1 MRLVLAACTLVSMLW
16 PQTVAQVPAPAA
28 ELERATFLEDQAET
42 FANTGKR
49 DEALAAATQSLAIRE
64 RLLPADDPAVASS
77 LHTLGF
83 VHYGRGELGAAE
95 SAFSRALRIRRI
107 AKDVDPGDLA
117 DTMNNLGAVYMAEG
131 LLRDAEPLL
140 TEALALQERLKAPP
154 AALGGAYNSLGGLL
168 RQRGDY
174 LKARQQF
181 ARAAELWEQAYGP
194 EDARVGRVLNN
205 LGLVSQDLGD
215 YAQAVSHYRK
225 SVAIQ
230 EKAGDST
237 SLAAALQNLA
247 SAMQEQGGLDD
258 ATPLYRR
265 AIAMYEKVGQ
275 GESAGAGQAM
285 NNLAVLSLLRKDYAS
300 AGPLFQRALLIRQ
313 KALGPRHPDVA
324 TSLHAYAVFLNNTGR
339 LEEAVETQARAVDI
353 AEENVA
359 LSIETGSEAQKE
371 RYLQLFSDSL
381 DVTLWMR
388 SRAHN
393 AAADRTALLTVL
405 RRKGRIQDV
414 LAASSEALR
423 EAGGNAASPDLGELS
438 RARATMASL
447 VLQARGDA
455 NARQRAVDALQERID
470 SLEAKISARSAE
482 LGRLRTVTIEGL
494 QAAIP
499 VDAVLIEF
507 FQYRPFDPETTKVAE
522 RFGAPRYAVCA
533 IRRTGAPEWLEL
545 GDAAP
550 IDAQVASFRNALVN
564 PAREDVRDRAASLR
578 PSLTDLVTRLAGPTD
593 RLLIVPDGDL
603 NLLPFQALVGRDG
616 RFLLERFHITYLT
629 GGRELLARPSAQTPG
644 PPVIV
649 SNPDFGWPATVGTGV
664 VSRRFEPLPGAEAE
678 ARAVAELFR
687 DAQVL
692 AGADASETRI
702 KSLHHPSILH
712 IATHGFFLSGTG
724 PDAVAGSRGL
734 RTVGPPPATIPP
746 LLRSGLALAG
756 ANTARA
762 EDPEDGI
769 LTASEAAMLD
779 LGGTQM
785 VFLSACESGLGVVNA
800 GESVYGLRRAFAIA
814 GAQSQVLTL
823 WQVNDRATLDFVV
836 DFYRRLK
843 AGESRAGALRGAQLA
858 ALAAPATHHP
868 FFWAAFILSGADGPL
883 VRTLEK

>member
-1 MRLVLAACTLVSMLW
+1 MRQIAAACVLVCGLW
-16 PQTVAQVPAPAA
+16 SAVAQAPAPAV
-28 ELERATFLEDQAET
+28 ELKRAADLEDDAAT
-42 FANTGKR
+42 LANTGKR
-49 DEALAAATQSLAIRE
+49 DEALAAAKESLAIRE
-64 RLLPADDPAVASS
+64 RLLPADDPAVGSS
-77 LHTLGF
+77 LQTLGF
-83 VHYGRGELGAAE
+83 VHYNRGEWAPAE

-107 AKDVDPGDLA
+107 AKDVDPADLA

-131 LLRDAEPLL
+131 LLREAEPLL
-140 TEALALQERLKAPP
+140 TDALALQERLKAP
-154 AALGGAYNSLGGLL
+154 AASLGGAYNSLGGLL

-174 LKARQQF
+174 MKARQQF
-181 ARAAELWEQAYGP
+181 VRAAELWEQAYGP

-215 YAQAVSHYRK
+215 YAQAVINYRK
-225 SVAIQ
+225 SLAIQ
-230 EKAGDST
+230 EKAGDSP
-237 SLAAALQNLA
+237 SLAAVLQNLA

-258 ATPLYRR
+258 ALPLYRR
-265 AIAMYEKVGQ
+265 AIAMYERIGQ
-275 GESAGAGQAM
+275 GESAGAGQAIS
-285 NNLAVLSLLRKDYAS
+285 NLAVLSLLRKDYAA
-300 AGPLFQRALLIRQ
+300 AGPLYQRALSIRQ

-359 LSIETGSEAQKE
+359 LAIETGSDAQKE

-381 DVTLWMR
+381 DVTLWLR

-414 LAASSEALR
+414 LASSSEALR
-423 EAGGNAASPDLGELS
+423 AAGGNAGNADLDELS

-455 NARQRAVDALQERID
+455 EARLRAAAALQERID

-482 LGRLRTVTIEGL
+482 LGRLRSVTVEGL

-499 VDAVLIEF
+499 ADAVLIEF

-533 IRRTGAPEWLEL
+533 VRRTGVPVWLEL

-550 IDAQVASFRNALVN
+550 IDAQVASLRNALLN
-564 PAREDVRDRAASLR
+564 PVREDVRDRAAALR
-578 PSLTDLVTRLAGPTD
+578 PALTDLVTRLAGSTD

-616 RFLLERFHITYLT
+616 RFLLQRFQITYLT
-629 GGRELLARPSAQTPG
+629 GGRELLARPSSQAPG
-644 PPVIV
+644 PAVIV
-649 SNPDFGWPATVGTGV
+649 SNPEFGRPATEGAGV
-664 VSRRFEPLPGAEAE
+664 VSRRFVPLPGAEAE
-678 ARAVAELFR
+678 ARAVAGLFR

-692 AGADASETRI
+692 AGADATEARI
-702 KSLHHPSILH
+702 KALKHPSILH
-712 IATHGFFLSGTG
+712 VATHGFFLAGTG
-724 PDAVAGSRGL
+724 LDAVAGSRGFG
-734 RTVGPPPATIPP
+734 TTDTAPATLPP

-756 ANTARA
+756 ANTARP

-779 LGGTQM
+779 LGGTQL

-814 GAQSQVLTL
+814 GAQSQLLTL
-823 WQVNDRATLDFVV
+823 WPVKDQATLEFVG

-843 AGESRAGALRGAQLA
+843 AGASRASALRGAQLA
-858 ALAAPATHHP
+858 ALAASATHHP

-883 VRTLEK
+883 SGTLEK